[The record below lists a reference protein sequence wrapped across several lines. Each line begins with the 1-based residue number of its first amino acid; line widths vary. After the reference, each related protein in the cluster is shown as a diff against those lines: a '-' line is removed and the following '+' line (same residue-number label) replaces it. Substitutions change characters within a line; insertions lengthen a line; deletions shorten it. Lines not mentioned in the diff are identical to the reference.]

1 MALNSSGQISMGGST
16 SGESINLELG
26 RPATQAINLN
36 ESEVRSLAGVPTGA
50 ISLNNFYGKS
60 SAAEWI
66 QTNSQ
71 GPMSSGA
78 SGPRYVGWVRSTP
91 SSTGTGS
98 VSPTTRYSNP
108 VLGELFSVFHQE
120 FTAPPTDSITWYH
133 VLNLRFSSPPST
145 PSSGA
150 SFTFSLPDGK
160 KSVGH
165 PLLLGSTV
173 PTPLQPV
180 SPLGPFPYTAFTNSS
195 PPLGAHKFLQIA
207 WNLPTFVPPTP
218 SPSTPS
224 TLGPVGPRNLDVNNP
239 LVTPS
244 GPPSFIAFKGYFVT
258 YRFSP
263 TAYGPAGGTGPM
275 DSTLLGSGIG
285 NPGTPLGYPSL
296 PTPLTGQDVPWTIG

>member
-71 GPMSSGA
+71 SPMTSGA
-78 SGPRYVGWVRSTP
+78 DSSRNVGWIRSSP
-91 SSTGTGS
+91 GSTGIGS
-98 VSPTTRYSNP
+98 VSPTTRYSHP
-108 VLGELFSVFHQE
+108 VLGELFAVSHNEQ
-120 FTAPPTDSITWYH
+120 TTQPTRQHSL
-133 VLNLRFSSPPST
+133 VLRFSAPPATPGSPAP
-145 PSSGA
+145 
-150 SFTFSLPDGK
+150 FTFSLPDGK
-160 KSVGH
+160 KAVGH
-165 PLLLGSTV
+165 PLLLDSTV

-180 SPLGPFPYTAFTNSS
+180 APLGPYPYTAFTNSS
-195 PPLGAHKFLQIA
+195 PPLSAYQFLMLT
-207 WNLPTFVPPTP
+207 WNIGPVYP
-218 SPSTPS
+218 
-224 TLGPVGPRNLDVNNP
+224 TLGPFQRNLDVNNP

-258 YRFSP
+258 FRYNV
-263 TAYGPAGGTGPM
+263 TAYGPTSGTGPM
-275 DSTLLGSGIG
+275 DSILLGSGVA
-285 NPGTPLGYPSL
+285 NPGTPQGYPSL
-296 PTPLTGQDVPWTIG
+296 PTPLTGQDVPWTIS

>member
-60 SAAEWI
+60 SAQEWI

-71 GPMSSGA
+71 SPMTSGA
-78 SGPRYVGWVRSTP
+78 ATSRNVGWIRSSP
-91 SSTGTGS
+91 GSTGIGS
-98 VSPTTRYSNP
+98 VSPTTRYSHP
-108 VLGELFSVFHQE
+108 ILGELFCVFHNE
-120 FTAPPTDSITWYH
+120 TTTAPLSQH
-133 VLNLRFSSPPST
+133 SFQLRFSAPTATPASPAP
-145 PSSGA
+145 
-150 SFTFSLPDGK
+150 FTFSLPDGK

-180 SPLGPFPYTAFTNSS
+180 SPLGPFPYTAFTTAAPPTS
-195 PPLGAHKFLQIA
+195 PVTFLEIT
-207 WNLPTFVPPTP
+207 WNLGPVLP
-218 SPSTPS
+218 
-224 TLGPVGPRNLDVNNP
+224 TLGPVGPRNLDINNP

-258 YRFSP
+258 FRFSP

-275 DSTLLGSGIG
+275 DSTLLGSGAA
-285 NPGTPLGYPSL
+285 NPGTPQGYPSL
-296 PTPLTGQDVPWTIG
+296 PTPLTGQDVPWTIS

>member
-60 SAAEWI
+60 SAQEWI

-71 GPMSSGA
+71 TPMTSGA
-78 SGPRYVGWVRSTP
+78 ATSRNIGWIRSTP
-91 SSTGTGS
+91 TSTGSGS

-108 VLGELFSVFHQE
+108 ALGELFSVFHTE
-120 FTAPPTDSITWYH
+120 FSSSPTLEHS
-133 VLNLRFSSPPST
+133 LQLRFSAPPATPGSPAP
-145 PSSGA
+145 
-150 SFTFSLPDGK
+150 FTFSLPDGK

-180 SPLGPFPYTAFTNSS
+180 SPLGPYPYTAFTNSS
-195 PPLGAHKFLQIA
+195 PPLGAYQFLKIT
-207 WNLPTFVPPTP
+207 WNLNPV
-218 SPSTPS
+218 SP
-224 TLGPVGPRNLDVNNP
+224 TLGPIGPRNLDINNP

-258 YRFSP
+258 FRFSP

-275 DSTLLGSGIG
+275 DSTLLGSGAA
-285 NPGTPLGYPSL
+285 NPGTPQGYPSL
-296 PTPLTGQDVPWTIG
+296 PTPLTGQNVPWTIS